1 VKCSHGK
8 SATWPLL
15 GYAKKW
21 ESFLD
26 VSFLI
31 LCTTVGNYR
40 SKQAIAEAMC
50 FEKDVSGVCC
60 RNAGEKKIIFIA
72 ALSKL
77 MPFQTKAVPFWTRQP
92 IFFWVFSNWRMGI
105 TVFTFASRDAIWL
118 WSWYFEKTKQSINI
132 QNIITVIAQF
142 SVVVCTVHTHLLT
155 LPSLFSPQWELQGA
169 GLLPHISVW
178 AEYSSLTIVLGFWMG
193 HWDFWVV
200 LCGARSWT

>member
-1 VKCSHGK
+1 M
-8 SATWPLL
+8 
-15 GYAKKW
+15 
-21 ESFLD
+21 D

-92 IFFWVFSNWRMGI
+92 IFF
-105 TVFTFASRDAIWL
+105 L
-118 WSWYFEKTKQSINI
+118 
-132 QNIITVIAQF
+132 
-142 SVVVCTVHTHLLT
+142 SV
-155 LPSLFSPQWELQGA
+155 Q
-169 GLLPHISVW
+169 
-178 AEYSSLTIVLGFWMG
+178 
-193 HWDFWVV
+193 
-200 LCGARSWT
+200 